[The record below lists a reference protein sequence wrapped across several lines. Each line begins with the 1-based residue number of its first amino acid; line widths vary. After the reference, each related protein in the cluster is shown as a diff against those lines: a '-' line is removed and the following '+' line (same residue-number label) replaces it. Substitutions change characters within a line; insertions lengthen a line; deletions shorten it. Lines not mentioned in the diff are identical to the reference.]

1 MLISSNLKRGNR
13 FFLQVWDGVLF
24 SQTLRNGSVI
34 TLIIKIGSLQ
44 LVNTQNGDKC
54 PFVKTYKNNM
64 WKAFNNYQT

>member
-44 LVNTQNGDKC
+44 PVNTQNGDTC
-54 PFVKTYKNNM
+54 PFVKTYKSNM
-64 WKAFNNYQT
+64 CESI